1 MSSTIGEP
9 SATALRLAS
18 ARRRVRAFL
27 DQIRQLET
35 SDFPHGDAR
44 EALTFIREYFQTRQN
59 LLRNMPDSVTDT
71 VADEVCQNTNRSLS
85 KYTEV
90 LGFILR
96 STNVRNAFEMHF
108 PLKRLVQQAVSADAR
123 LVMSSEWNFVP
134 FTYPMTLDLLPDF
147 VLVGGPAPESDNPL
161 IIPLAGHEI
170 GHSAWRTHGAKDT
183 ISPVAL
189 ASIDAALDRHPARR
203 DALVADLAH
212 SGHDIVYLQN
222 ACLFTAMRQLE
233 EVFCDH
239 FGLGVF
245 GEAFLFAYDY
255 FLAPGGG
262 LRTAGYPSARDR
274 VRYLVDGARALGIDS
289 EARLFTSWQDSAPKA
304 ALETEVLF
312 FADQAV
318 NECVTLVR
326 STAFGIL
333 KRKAIQPPDPAA
345 VARVETA
352 FETKVP
358 DGDGATLAEIVT
370 AGWRYLRRQGGLSLD
385 ADLDEHDMLCELM
398 LKSVEVSEFKLRVDG
413 SC

>member
-1 MSSTIGEP
+1 LSSTIGEP

-44 EALTFIREYFQTRQN
+44 EALTFIREYFETRQN
-59 LLRNMPDSVTDT
+59 LLRSMPDSVADS
-71 VADEVCQNTNRSLS
+71 VADDVCLNTNRRLAD
-85 KYTEV
+85 YTVV

-96 STNVRNAFEMHF
+96 STNVRNAFEIHF
-108 PLKRLVQQAVSADAR
+108 PLRRLVQHAVSPDAR
-123 LVMSSEWNFVP
+123 LIMSSEWNFVP

-170 GHSAWRTHGAKDT
+170 GHSAWRSHLVKDT
-183 ISPVAL
+183 VSTIAL
-189 ASIDAALDRHPARR
+189 AGIDAALDRHPNRR
-203 DALVADLAH
+203 DALVAELAH

-245 GEAFLFAYDY
+245 GEAFLYAYDY

-262 LRTAGYPSARDR
+262 QRTAGYPSARDR
-274 VRYLVDGARALGIDS
+274 VRYLVDGARALGI
-289 EARLFTSWQDSAPKA
+289 EPEPRLFSSWQDSAPR
-304 ALETEVLF
+304 LTMETEVLF

-318 NECVTLVR
+318 NDCVDLVR
-326 STAFGIL
+326 TTAFGIL
-333 KRKAIQPPDPAA
+333 KDKGILPPDPD
-345 VARVETA
+345 VVTRVEGA
-352 FETKVP
+352 FGAKVP

-370 AGWRYLRRQGGLSLD
+370 AGWRYLRAKGGLS
-385 ADLDEHDMLCELM
+385 AVTDLDEHDMLGELM
-398 LKSVEVSEFKLRVDG
+398 LKSIEVSEFKLRVEG
-413 SC
+413 

>member
-27 DQIRQLET
+27 DQIRQLES

-59 LLRNMPDSVTDT
+59 LLRDMPDSVAGA
-71 VADEVCQNTNRSLS
+71 VADEVCQNTNRHLS

-108 PLKRLVQQAVSADAR
+108 PLKRLVQQAVSPGAR

-170 GHSAWRTHGAKDT
+170 GHSAWRAHEVKDAV
-183 ISPVAL
+183 SAAAL
-189 ASIDAALDRHPARR
+189 AGIDAALDRDPDRR
-203 DALVADLAH
+203 DVLVAELAQ
-212 SGHDIVYLQN
+212 SGHDIAYLQN

-239 FGLGVF
+239 FGLAVF
-245 GEAFLFAYDY
+245 GEAFLYAYDY

-262 LRTAGYPSARDR
+262 LRAAGYPSARDR
-274 VRYLVDGARALGIDS
+274 VRYLVDGARALGI
-289 EARLFTSWQDSAPKA
+289 EPEPRLFTSWQDSTPKET
-304 ALETEVLF
+304 LETEVLF

-318 NECVTLVR
+318 NDCVALVR
-326 STAFGIL
+326 SRAFDIL
-333 KRKAIQPPDPAA
+333 KGKAILPPDAAA
-345 VARVETA
+345 VTRVEAA
-352 FETKVP
+352 FDAEVP
-358 DGDGATLAEIVT
+358 DGDGASLAEIVT

-385 ADLDEHDMLCELM
+385 ADLDEYDMLCELM
-398 LKSVEVSEFKLRVDG
+398 LKSIEVSEFKLRVEG
-413 SC
+413 

>member
-1 MSSTIGEP
+1 
-9 SATALRLAS
+9 
-18 ARRRVRAFL
+18 
-27 DQIRQLET
+27 
-35 SDFPHGDAR
+35 
-44 EALTFIREYFQTRQN
+44 
-59 LLRNMPDSVTDT
+59 MPDSVTDA

-147 VLVGGPAPESDNPL
+147 VLVGGPAPESGNPL

-170 GHSAWRTHGAKDT
+170 GHSAWRVHGVKDT
-183 ISPVAL
+183 VGPVAL
-189 ASIDAALDRHPARR
+189 AAIEVALDGDSTRR
-203 DALVADLAH
+203 DALVAELTQ
-212 SGHDIVYLQN
+212 SGHDIAYLQN

-245 GEAFLFAYDY
+245 GEAFLYAYDY

-262 LRTAGYPSARDR
+262 LRTAGYPSAHDR
-274 VRYLVDGARALGIDS
+274 VRYLVDGAKTLGIEPDV
-289 EARLFTSWQDSAPKA
+289 RLFASWQNSTPKP

-318 NECVTLVR
+318 DNCVALVR
-326 STAFGIL
+326 SAAFDILKGKSILPPDAVAVERVEAAFG
-333 KRKAIQPPDPAA
+333 A
-345 VARVETA
+345 
-352 FETKVP
+352 KVP
-358 DGDGATLAEIVT
+358 DGDGATLAEVVT
-370 AGWRYLRRQGGLSLD
+370 AGWRYLRQRGGLSLD
-385 ADLDEHDMLCELM
+385 AGLDEHDMLCELM
-398 LKSVEVSEFKLRVDG
+398 LKSIEVSEFKLRVDG
-413 SC
+413 QC